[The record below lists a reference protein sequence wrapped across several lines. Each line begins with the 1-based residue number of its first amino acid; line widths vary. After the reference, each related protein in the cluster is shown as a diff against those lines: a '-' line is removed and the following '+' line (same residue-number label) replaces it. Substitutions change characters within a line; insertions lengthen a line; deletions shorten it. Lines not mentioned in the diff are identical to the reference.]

1 MEHLKNIKEFM
12 RIQIINTIDIT
23 FRTKKQIT
31 FLNETPILIEIM
43 ICTVQC
49 WNRVSKIGVYTLEN
63 QDYSILKVIIIQL
76 KYLLRIKGQVEHI
89 ILSCA
94 RLLNMMIYSVSSDQ
108 TLQKIISA
116 TKAFKVLST
125 HYQKQSRT

>member
-12 RIQIINTIDIT
+12 RIQIINTIDIS

-31 FLNETPILIEIM
+31 FLNRTPILTEIM
-43 ICTVQC
+43 ICIVQC
-49 WNRVSKIGVYTLEN
+49 WNRVSKIGVSFLEN
-63 QDYSILKVIIIQL
+63 QVYSILKVIIIWL
-76 KYLLRIKGQVEHI
+76 KYLLRIKGQVENI
-89 ILSCA
+89 IRSCA

-108 TLQKIISA
+108 TLQKIIST